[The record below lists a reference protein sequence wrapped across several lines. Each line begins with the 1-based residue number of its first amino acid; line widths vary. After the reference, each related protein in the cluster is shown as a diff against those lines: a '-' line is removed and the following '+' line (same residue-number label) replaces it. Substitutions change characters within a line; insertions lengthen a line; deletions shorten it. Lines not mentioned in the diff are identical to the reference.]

1 MKKINKKIIITALS
15 LVLLLTASVG
25 LTAAYFTDYEAAK
38 GGASLSLSGQTQLE
52 ETMNGSNKTVV
63 IKNVGETDMIV
74 RVQVIGDGDKVNVT
88 AGSEWEKAGD
98 WWYYKKILT
107 PVGTAGAEASAI
119 TAEVDGEGDF
129 DIIVVHEASRTVY
142 DVDPVSGNEV
152 LVVPNGW
159 DAQAVGKIALQ

>member
-52 ETMNGSNKTVV
+52 ETMSGNDKTIV
-63 IKNVGETDMIV
+63 ISNVGETDMIV
-74 RVQVIGDGDKVNVT
+74 RVQVIGDLKKLNVSGGGWNKGADGWFYWHEVLKGSKTEAERGETSILKVSVNGT
-88 AGSEWEKAGD
+88 
-98 WWYYKKILT
+98 
-107 PVGTAGAEASAI
+107 VGET
-119 TAEVDGEGDF
+119 DF

-142 DVDPVSGNEV
+142 DGDK
-152 LVVPNGW
+152 LAVPNGW
-159 DAQAVGKIALQ
+159 DADAVGKIALQ